1 MVWRGMS
8 AALPTVLPA
17 RAQGAA
23 ARASPGVVVL
33 RDPGPEPAKGPG
45 AWARAP
51 HRHVPRARRLPRA
64 SLQVLARGVR
74 QTHLSDRRLARALQ
88 TSMLRRTAK
97 AGLCTCVLWSAGMR

>member
-64 SLQVLARGVR
+64 LLRSW
-74 QTHLSDRRLARALQ
+74 RAA
-88 TSMLRRTAK
+88 SGRRTCLTAGWLALCK
-97 AGLCTCVLWSAGMR
+97 PACSAGLQRQVFAHVCYGAPG